1 MFGSEKISVVFDWPA
16 GYLELGYSTL
26 FIAMHERLA
35 KKKVITRKMK
45 VLGDLLL
52 GLAQC
57 LSTSK
62 ENNADNTRPT
72 SKIQS

>member
-1 MFGSEKISVVFDWPA
+1 MFGSENISVVFDWSA

-26 FIAMHERLA
+26 FIVMYELIA
-35 KKKVITRKMK
+35 KKVITRKMK